1 MQASKTS
8 LKSIVSKIEPVD
20 QKWITQAKG
29 HTAQLVMP
37 TRALGEL
44 HSIAERLC
52 AIQKTMDPVLDKKAV
67 LVFAGDHGIMQ
78 EGVSPYPQEITGEMV
93 RTFLKGGAGINA
105 IARHV
110 GADVTVVDAGIIPEL
125 DPLELEGGER
135 LRVHKLGKGT
145 ANFAQGP
152 AMNRTQAEESI
163 LLGFE
168 LAAELFEQGVK
179 VLGTGDMGLGN
190 TSPSAAIGALCTGQ
204 SLDIMVG
211 RGTGVDD
218 KGLEKKRS
226 VIHKGININN
236 PDTGDG
242 LDILARVGGFEI
254 GGIAG
259 CMLAGAYYSRP
270 VMVDGF
276 ISSAGALI
284 ANCLCPYV
292 KEYLF
297 AGHCSEEQGHKAM
310 LSYLKLKPLLDLNM
324 RLGEGTGGA
333 LAMSVMDA
341 ALRVFEE
348 VLTFE
353 QAGVRDKEK

>member
-1 MQASKTS
+1 MQADEIS
-8 LKSIVSKIEPVD
+8 LENIINEIRPID
-20 QKWITQAKG
+20 RQWIDQAKKR
-29 HTAQLVMP
+29 TSQLVMP

-44 HSIAERLC
+44 HNIAERMC
-52 AIQKTMDPVLDKKAV
+52 AIQKSMTPRAGKKAV

-105 IARHV
+105 ICRHV
-110 GADVTVVDAGIIPEL
+110 GADVTVVDMGIIPDF
-125 DPLELEGGER
+125 DPAKIEGGEK
-135 LRVHKLGKGT
+135 LRVHKLGQGT

-152 AMNRTQAEESI
+152 AMSRKEAEEAV
-163 LLGFE
+163 LFGFE
-168 LAAELFEQGVK
+168 LAADLFEQGVQI
-179 VLGTGDMGLGN
+179 LGTGDMGLGN
-190 TSPSAAIGALCTGQ
+190 TSPSAAIGTLCTGR
-204 SLDIMVG
+204 SLEIMVG

-218 KGLEKKRS
+218 NGLEKKRS
-226 VIHKGININN
+226 VIQKGIALNS
-236 PDTGDG
+236 PDPRDG
-242 LDILARVGGFEI
+242 LDVLAKVGGFEI

-284 ANCLCPYV
+284 AHSLCPQV
-292 KEYLF
+292 IDYLF
-297 AGHCSEEQGHKAM
+297 AGHCSEEQGHQAM
-310 LSYLKLKPLLDLNM
+310 LSFLELKPLLDLNM

-333 LAMSVMDA
+333 LAMSVIDA
-341 ALRVFEE
+341 ALRVFRE

-353 QAGVRDKEK
+353 EAGVTDKE